1 MWIALLAWSPP
12 PKNLQ
17 KSVIGEAYKIGPSFI
32 AVPMMMSGSLYKE
45 IGGMAT
51 GQEGVAMVRVWHQGW
66 IFGVIKVYIVLVA
79 FLFYWPFCHWPFWFL
94 AFLKIGQIS
103 LAFWHSGLF
112 GLWPNDTEI
121 GENSNYEF
129 FLIMLVNCAFF
140 PTVQELADR
149 HLPAYKHFLDAG
161 IRIGR

>member
-94 AFLKIGQIS
+94 AFLKIGQMS
-103 LAFWHSGLF
+103 LAFWHIAFLVFGQMTPLPHGQCKVTIFLFFESSHMKCLDIDWPEWLWDKLLCMAYLDSSSG
-112 GLWPNDTEI
+112 
-121 GENSNYEF
+121 S
-129 FLIMLVNCAFF
+129 
-140 PTVQELADR
+140 
-149 HLPAYKHFLDAG
+149 
-161 IRIGR
+161 

>member
-94 AFLKIGQIS
+94 AFLKIGQMS
-103 LAFWHSGLF
+103 LAFWHIAFLVF
-112 GLWPNDTEI
+112 GQMTPK
-121 GENSNYEF
+121 SF
-129 FLIMLVNCAFF
+129 F
-140 PTVQELADR
+140 ADWWDWWVILTR
-149 HLPAYKHFLDAG
+149 DIPPGVLGMHP
-161 IRIGR
+161 

>member
-66 IFGVIKVYIVLVA
+66 IFGVIKVYIVTLNSHHKNYVNTVEKSIVWIGVDSGMSVSDGHIYY
-79 FLFYWPFCHWPFWFL
+79 LFW
-94 AFLKIGQIS
+94 K
-103 LAFWHSGLF
+103 F
-112 GLWPNDTEI
+112 G
-121 GENSNYEF
+121 
-129 FLIMLVNCAFF
+129 
-140 PTVQELADR
+140 
-149 HLPAYKHFLDAG
+149 K
-161 IRIGR
+161 